1 MSDLPRIYLDN
12 AATSWPKPPSVYA
25 AVDRFLRDVGA
36 PTGRGVYR
44 EAEDAAR
51 LVTDARRRVAA
62 LLGAEEPRRVA
73 FTFNGTDSL
82 NLVLHGALRP
92 GDHVVT
98 TVVEHNSVLRPLRW
112 LEEQRQVSV
121 TRVPCDEEGVV
132 DPDAIRQ
139 ALRPNTRLIALV
151 HASNV
156 TGALQPVEEVGRTAR
171 ETEVLYLVD
180 AAQTVGHL
188 PLDVRRIGCHFLA
201 APGHKG
207 LLGPLGVGVLYV
219 APGAEEQLESLRQ
232 GGTGTESEEDR
243 QPSALPHKYE
253 AGNLNVP
260 AIAGL
265 GASVAWLQERGLE
278 EVHRHESELAARLA
292 DGFRHLEGVTV
303 FGPRDANRRAG
314 VVSIALDGCP
324 PQEAAVMLD
333 TAHRIQTRPGLHC
346 APLMHRALGTLDGG
360 GALRFSVGPFNTAQE
375 IDRAVE
381 AVAEIAAMHSDLGS

>member
-1 MSDLPRIYLDN
+1 
-12 AATSWPKPPSVYA
+12 
-25 AVDRFLRDVGA
+25 
-36 PTGRGVYR
+36 
-44 EAEDAAR
+44 
-51 LVTDARRRVAA
+51 
-62 LLGAEEPRRVA
+62 
-73 FTFNGTDSL
+73 
-82 NLVLHGALRP
+82 
-92 GDHVVT
+92 VVT

-121 TRVPCDEEGVV
+121 TRAPCDEKGVV
-132 DPDAIRQ
+132 DPEAIRQ
-139 ALRPNTRLIALV
+139 ALRPETRLIALV

-156 TGALQPVEEVGRTAR
+156 TGALQPVEEVGRIAR
-171 ETEVLYLVD
+171 EAGVLYLVD
-180 AAQTVGHL
+180 AAQTVGHV
-188 PLDVRRIGCHFLA
+188 PLDVRRMGCHFLA

-207 LLGPLGVGVLYV
+207 LLGPLGSGILYV

-260 AIAGL
+260 AMAGL
-265 GASVAWLQERGLE
+265 GAGVAWLQDRGVE
-278 EVHRHESELAARLA
+278 EIHHQESDLVGRLI
-292 DGFRHLEGVTV
+292 DGFRQIEGVTV
-303 FGPRDANRRAG
+303 FGPREIARRAG
-314 VVSIALDGCP
+314 VVSIAIEGCP

-346 APLMHRALGTLDGG
+346 APLMHRALGTLERG
-360 GALRFSVGPFNTAQE
+360 GALRFSVGPFNTRQE